1 MPEVDMYDSAEIA
14 LDRSTL
20 SPRRKGLRR
29 SGCSSLHGSRGR
41 AWRDT
46 FKRRRA
52 QPWSSMWWIAL
63 ISIVTF
69 ASPAAAVLLDFE
81 NCLSESV
88 LESDPL
94 QLQFVP
100 TNVSVNFD
108 STSTLHPLTVTVYG
122 NVSGTVSRAKEYPAA
137 DDPVWTNPNWTDGK
151 IEDLSSTNNKYSTLF
166 SKFDVLSFSPFN
178 NASRFRD
185 SVIQGDFPLAPVFNY
200 NLSQLETLRAFSVQH
215 DMVSTYR
222 FGTIVPLMTIR
233 SGDISALALG
243 CISVEVTPDFGKPL
257 KNALAFVP
265 LVILLLVGIATIS
278 AAMYS
283 PWGTTDL
290 FRWTSNYGRDEDIL
304 RLVTPGFADCLQYL
318 QFVVLTGALSLNY
331 PGFYQ
336 PAVSQGAW
344 STLMFNH
351 SFVGP
356 EAGRDPVVD
365 GVYAIEGSH
374 GLDRLAHL
382 IGMASSRDIWPGLM
396 VWVLAILVG
405 VTVLFQVVFAIRRLY
420 REWAD
425 DTVQDLRARNMPFT
439 LGNLVRVVFNF
450 LLLPIVSLSF
460 FQLVLARHSAAY
472 FVVLAALVLVAIA
485 CYSIW
490 AIHMIISTRPK
501 SHLFDDLPLVLLYG
515 PLYNTYC
522 DDAAAFAMVPIVLN
536 IARGIAIGALQPSGI
551 AQVVM
556 LAICEVVAVLSL
568 LAFRPFPGPTHM
580 NLYHCIFAT
589 VRFLTVILS
598 VVFVPSLTVSD
609 AARGWIG
616 YLILVLHAMVL
627 IFGFFLNA
635 MQTLIEVL
643 ARLAGAGGAGG
654 VAGATRGGL
663 TKVFGMRQL
672 SRRSPR
678 RDLTRQSLG
687 SEAAM
692 LANVDD
698 RMSSQF
704 DGSRPRSFSGSSG
717 LLLNRA
723 GASDGRASLV
733 YDYASSHGGT
743 HSRAAS
749 GGFPTPTSTAY
760 QGAGFGFPNSPSSS
774 MMPRDPYYRPPRP
787 GRRTPQGSISF
798 EKGKSPSRGFLKSK
812 GSRRVINTEDDLG
825 DGPSGRATPVP
836 AYLAAPKDDMELD
849 TPRQPKDYAVREVDF
864 YYGVRG
870 PPLSHSGTRKLK
882 TGPADPTGPVSSATG
897 WFRGILR
904 GKTKDKAKGFEVVRS
919 ARAPPP
925 GLLPPEEGYNEQYQD
940 EPGTTSA
947 SHSRNVST
955 ANIPYQDSDGEQDSG
970 RSSGT
975 HPPVLPPI
983 NTSVGGGIELP
994 SRSGSRQSRAPGDQ
1008 DTRGTA
1014 AGLPVVTE
1022 TRSHDSTVGQ
1032 HSSSSENHLQP
1043 EGSMAARL
1051 PFSGGSSPSRDRA
1064 PSMTSTSRSRSN
1076 ASSAG
1081 QTDSRGYRPSS
1092 MGYVPQRR
1100 AHDQIHE
1107 ASPDEPSFAGSSAE
1121 LVDEAVQSAHER

>member
-1 MPEVDMYDSAEIA
+1 MNTIFP
-14 LDRSTL
+14 
-20 SPRRKGLRR
+20 
-29 SGCSSLHGSRGR
+29 
-41 AWRDT
+41 
-46 FKRRRA
+46 
-52 QPWSSMWWIAL
+52 
-63 ISIVTF
+63 
-69 ASPAAAVLLDFE
+69 VLLLMSF
-81 NCLSESV
+81 
-88 LESDPL
+88 
-94 QLQFVP
+94 
-100 TNVSVNFD
+100 
-108 STSTLHPLTVTVYG
+108 
-122 NVSGTVSRAKEYPAA
+122 
-137 DDPVWTNPNWTDGK
+137 
-151 IEDLSSTNNKYSTLF
+151 LF
-166 SKFDVLSFSPFN
+166 H
-178 NASRFRD
+178 R
-185 SVIQGDFPLAPVFNY
+185 
-200 NLSQLETLRAFSVQH
+200 SQLDTLRAFSVQH
-215 DMVSTYR
+215 DMLSTYR
-222 FGTIVPLMTIR
+222 FGTIIPLVTIR

-243 CISVEVTPDFGKPL
+243 CISVEVTPGFGASL

-290 FRWTSNYGRDEDIL
+290 FRWTSNYGRDEDVL

-344 STLMFNH
+344 STLMFNQ
-351 SFVGP
+351 SFVDPG
-356 EAGRDPVVD
+356 AGRDPIID
-365 GVYAIEGSH
+365 GVYAIEGTY
-374 GLDRLAHL
+374 GLDRLTHVV
-382 IGMASSRDIWPGLM
+382 GMASSQDIWPGMM
-396 VWVLAILVG
+396 VWVLAILAC
-405 VTVLFQVVFAIRRLY
+405 VTVLFQILFAIQWLY
-420 REWAD
+420 REWANN
-425 DTVQDLRARNMPFT
+425 TVQDLRARNMPFT
-439 LGNLVRVVFNF
+439 LGNIIRIVFNF

-460 FQLVLARHSAAY
+460 FQLVLARQSAAY
-472 FVVLAALVLVAIA
+472 CVALAAVVLVVIA
-485 CYSIW
+485 CFSIW
-490 AIHMIISTRPK
+490 AIHVIISTRPK
-501 SHLFDDLPLVLLYG
+501 SHLFDDLPTVLLYG

-522 DDAAAFAMVPIVLN
+522 DDAAAFGMVPIILN

-568 LAFRPFPGPTHM
+568 LAFRPFSGPTHM
-580 NLYHCIFAT
+580 NLYQCIFSI

-654 VAGATRGGL
+654 ATRGGL

-692 LANVDD
+692 LAHVDD
-698 RMSSQF
+698 RVSSQF

-723 GASDGRASLV
+723 GASDGRASAV
-733 YDYASSHGGT
+733 YDYASSQGGT

-760 QGAGFGFPNSPSSS
+760 QGAGFPGFSNSPSSAT
-774 MMPRDPYYRPPRP
+774 MTHPRDPYYRPPRP

-798 EKGKSPSRGFLKSK
+798 EKGKGPSRGFLKSK
-812 GSRRVINTEDDLG
+812 ASRRAINTEDDLG
-825 DGPSGRATPVP
+825 DGGSGRATPVP
-836 AYLAAPKDDMELD
+836 AYLAAPKDEMELE

-897 WFRGILR
+897 WFRGLLQ

-925 GLLPPEEGYNEQYQD
+925 GLLPRGAEYNEQYQD
-940 EPGTTSA
+940 EPGTTPA

-955 ANIPYQDSDGEQDSG
+955 ADIPYQDSDGDQDSG
-970 RSSGT
+970 RSSAT
-975 HPPVLPPI
+975 HPPVLPPL

-994 SRSGSRQSRAPGDQ
+994 SRSGSRQSRAPDDQ
-1008 DTRGTA
+1008 DTRGTV

-1022 TRSHDSTVGQ
+1022 TLSHDSSAGQ
-1032 HSSSSENHLQP
+1032 RSSSENHLQP

-1051 PFSGGSSPSRDRA
+1051 PFSGGSSPSRERGL
-1064 PSMTSTSRSRSN
+1064 SMTSTSRSRSN

-1081 QTDSRGYRPSS
+1081 QTGPRTDRPSS

-1107 ASPDEPSFAGSSAE
+1107 ASPDEPSFTGSSAE
-1121 LVDEAVQSAHER
+1121 LVDEAAQGEHER